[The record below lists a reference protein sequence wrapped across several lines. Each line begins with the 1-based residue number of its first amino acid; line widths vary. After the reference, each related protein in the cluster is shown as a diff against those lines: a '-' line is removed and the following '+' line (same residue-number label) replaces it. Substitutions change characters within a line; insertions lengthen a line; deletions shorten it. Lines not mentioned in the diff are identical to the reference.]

1 MCEHVIGRVS
11 AVVQCRFRIVII
23 FGHENFG
30 NTGEA
35 DVEGTAFAWKPDY
48 IELGTGRNFSPGVMQ
63 SVDFGMDHE
72 RVFVRLEFVV
82 AYEFPGICIE
92 QIVSEEL
99 FFTCVGDS
107 FIVKSGG
114 CTVVSGA
121 DNASVS
127 ADKNGAH
134 LRVLVFGKACL
145 GTHHLRIDFVAKL
158 CSRTIHAKK
167 YRQNFN
173 GELFLN
179 LVSMEKSNHFGKVY
193 LIGAGPG
200 DPGLLTV
207 RGKSILEKA
216 DVVVY
221 DRLVSPGVLS
231 LCNPDA
237 KMVDV
242 GKMPTH
248 HKVKQSEINKLLVKF
263 AVEMPGATIARLKGG
278 DPFVFG
284 RGGEEALELVSAGVE
299 FEIVPGVTSAIAVPA
314 YAGIPVSHRGIATSF
329 HIITG
334 HEKLDERTLAGSL
347 QTRDERNVIPAT
359 EPESLSSKPL
369 GLDFEA
375 LARCPGTLIF
385 LMGIANMDFIA
396 HRLMECGKDPKT
408 PLAFIEKGTTPKQRT
423 VMATLETAGET
434 IVRENVTAP
443 AITIMGGVV
452 ELGKTLAWKK
462 NLPLSGKRLVVTR
475 AAKQASGIT
484 ARLTALGAEVI
495 ETPMI
500 ETRDVA
506 LSNWDD
512 LANFDIL
519 AFTSTNGVES
529 FFKQLFDAGYD
540 VRVLA
545 GKKIAS
551 VGKITE
557 KKLLEYGIR
566 CDYVP
571 EDHTGEGLGK
581 LLAALNPIPQ
591 STEGATSHLTPR
603 ILLLQGNLADDTL
616 LKLLPKATR
625 WVVYET
631 LPVAELPEWKR
642 EAVASADAVV
652 FASTSAVEN
661 FVNLMSNVKAC
672 HSERSEESS
681 ASMGPSL
688 VELAQ
693 DDFIKKSPHTS
704 FCIGRMTE
712 SAARKHGFNTV
723 TSDETTMDSLVKK
736 IVEYY
741 TTSPNH

>member
-1 MCEHVIGRVS
+1 M
-11 AVVQCRFRIVII
+11 AN
-23 FGHENFG
+23 FGH
-30 NTGEA
+30 
-35 DVEGTAFAWKPDY
+35 
-48 IELGTGRNFSPGVMQ
+48 
-63 SVDFGMDHE
+63 
-72 RVFVRLEFVV
+72 
-82 AYEFPGICIE
+82 
-92 QIVSEEL
+92 
-99 FFTCVGDS
+99 
-107 FIVKSGG
+107 
-114 CTVVSGA
+114 
-121 DNASVS
+121 
-127 ADKNGAH
+127 
-134 LRVLVFGKACL
+134 
-145 GTHHLRIDFVAKL
+145 
-158 CSRTIHAKK
+158 
-167 YRQNFN
+167 
-173 GELFLN
+173 
-179 LVSMEKSNHFGKVY
+179 VY

-200 DPGLLTV
+200 DPGLLTL
-207 RGKSILEKA
+207 RGKDILEKA

-221 DRLVSPGVLS
+221 DRLVSPAILGM
-231 LCNPDA
+231 CNPKA

-248 HKVKQSEINKLLVKF
+248 HKVKQSEINKLLVQF
-263 AVEMPGATIARLKGG
+263 AQEYPQGIIARLKGG

-284 RGGEEALELVSAGVE
+284 RGGEEALELVAAGVE
-299 FEIVPGVTSAIAVPA
+299 FDVVPGITSAISVPA

-334 HEKLDERTLAGSL
+334 HEKA
-347 QTRDERNVIPAT
+347 
-359 EPESLSSKPL
+359 ESNGELS
-369 GLDFEA
+369 LDFEN
-375 LARCPGTLIF
+375 LAKCPGTLIF

-396 HRLMECGKDPKT
+396 KRLIECGKDPKT
-408 PLAFIEKGTTPKQRT
+408 PLAFIEKGTTPYQRT

-475 AAKQASGIT
+475 AAKQASGIS
-484 ARLTALGAEVI
+484 ARLSALGAEVI

-500 ETRDVA
+500 ETRTLECPLVMAQAHDSIGSAMPVCEQPVTA
-506 LSNWDD
+506 LASHVIASPEGAWQSSPVDFNT

-529 FFKQLFDAGYD
+529 FFKQLFAAGYD

-581 LLAALNPIPQ
+581 LLAALIPQ
-591 STEGATSHLTPR
+591 STEGATSYPIPR

-616 LKLLPKATR
+616 LNLLPQATR

-631 LPVAELPEWKR
+631 LPVSELPDWKR
-642 EAVASADAVV
+642 EAVENADAVV

-661 FVNLMSNVKAC
+661 YCSVILSGVRSTESKDLNRDSSTTPNGFAQNDNNAC
-672 HSERSEESS
+672 YPR
-681 ASMGPSL
+681 
-688 VELAQ
+688 
-693 DDFIKKSPHTS
+693 KS

-712 SAARKHGFNTV
+712 SAAKSYGFNTV

-736 IVEYY
+736 IVEFY
-741 TTSPNH
+741 TKNS

>member
-1 MCEHVIGRVS
+1 MK
-11 AVVQCRFRIVII
+11 
-23 FGHENFG
+23 
-30 NTGEA
+30 
-35 DVEGTAFAWKPDY
+35 GT
-48 IELGTGRNFSPGVMQ
+48 
-63 SVDFGMDHE
+63 
-72 RVFVRLEFVV
+72 
-82 AYEFPGICIE
+82 
-92 QIVSEEL
+92 
-99 FFTCVGDS
+99 
-107 FIVKSGG
+107 
-114 CTVVSGA
+114 
-121 DNASVS
+121 
-127 ADKNGAH
+127 
-134 LRVLVFGKACL
+134 
-145 GTHHLRIDFVAKL
+145 
-158 CSRTIHAKK
+158 
-167 YRQNFN
+167 
-173 GELFLN
+173 
-179 LVSMEKSNHFGKVY
+179 VY

-200 DPGLLTV
+200 DPGLLTL
-207 RGKSILEKA
+207 RGKEILEKA

-221 DRLVSPGVLS
+221 DRLVSPAILGM
-231 LCNPDA
+231 CNPKA

-248 HKVKQSEINKLLVKF
+248 HKVKQSEINKLLVQF
-263 AVEMPGATIARLKGG
+263 ACEFPGGVIARLKGG

-284 RGGEEALELVSAGVE
+284 RGGEEALELVAAGVE
-299 FEIVPGVTSAIAVPA
+299 FEVVPGITSAISVPA

-334 HEKLDERTLAGSL
+334 HEKADGRTCHPERSEA
-347 QTRDERNVIPAT
+347 
-359 EPESLSSKPL
+359 ESKDPGQNLS
-369 GLDFEA
+369 LDFET
-375 LARCPGTLIF
+375 LAKCPGTLIF

-396 HRLMECGKDPKT
+396 RRLMECGKDPKT
-408 PLAFIEKGTTPKQRT
+408 PLAFIEKGTTPYQRT

-434 IVRENVTAP
+434 IARENVTAP

-452 ELGKTLAWKK
+452 ELGQTLAWKK

-500 ETRDVA
+500 ETCAVEETLDFNA
-506 LSNWDD
+506 

-529 FFKQLFDAGYD
+529 FFKQLFSAGYD

-571 EDHTGEGLGK
+571 EDHTGEGLGR
-581 LLAALNPIPQ
+581 LLASLLVDH
-591 STEGATSHLTPR
+591 SR

-616 LKLLPKATR
+616 LKLLPQATR

-642 EAVASADAVV
+642 EAVAGADAVV

-661 FVNLMSNVKAC
+661 FCSALAAPPD
-672 HSERSEESS
+672 SEPR
-681 ASMGPSL
+681 
-688 VELAQ
+688 LA
-693 DDFIKKSPHTS
+693 

-712 SAARKHGFNTV
+712 SAARKHGFETV

-736 IVEYY
+736 IVEHYKKE
-741 TTSPNH
+741 S

>member
-1 MCEHVIGRVS
+1 
-11 AVVQCRFRIVII
+11 
-23 FGHENFG
+23 
-30 NTGEA
+30 
-35 DVEGTAFAWKPDY
+35 
-48 IELGTGRNFSPGVMQ
+48 
-63 SVDFGMDHE
+63 
-72 RVFVRLEFVV
+72 
-82 AYEFPGICIE
+82 
-92 QIVSEEL
+92 
-99 FFTCVGDS
+99 
-107 FIVKSGG
+107 
-114 CTVVSGA
+114 
-121 DNASVS
+121 
-127 ADKNGAH
+127 
-134 LRVLVFGKACL
+134 
-145 GTHHLRIDFVAKL
+145 
-158 CSRTIHAKK
+158 
-167 YRQNFN
+167 
-173 GELFLN
+173 
-179 LVSMEKSNHFGKVY
+179 MEKSNHFGKVY

-231 LCNPDA
+231 LCNPKA

-263 AVEMPGATIARLKGG
+263 AVEMPGATVARLKGG

-284 RGGEEALELVSAGVE
+284 RGGEEALELVAAGVE

-334 HEKLDERTLAGSL
+334 HEKLDERTLASSL
-347 QTRDERNVIPAT
+347 QTKDERDVN
-359 EPESLSSKPL
+359 LS
-369 GLDFEA
+369 LDFET
-375 LARCPGTLIF
+375 LAKCPGTLIF

-396 HRLMECGKDPKT
+396 RRLIECGKDPKT
-408 PLAFIEKGTTPKQRT
+408 PLAFIEKGTTPNQRT

-475 AAKQASGIT
+475 AAKQSSGIT

-500 ETRDVA
+500 ETRTLDCPLVMRHPEPVA
-506 LSNWDD
+506 ALASHVIASPEGAWQSRSADFNS

-581 LLAALNPIPQ
+581 LLAALIPQ
-591 STEGATSHLTPR
+591 STEGATSYPIPR

-616 LKLLPKATR
+616 LKLLPQATR

-642 EAVASADAVV
+642 EAVESADAVV

-661 FVNLMSNVKAC
+661 FVKLIPQSTEGAT
-672 HSERSEESS
+672 SY
-681 ASMGPSL
+681 P
-688 VELAQ
+688 
-693 DDFIKKSPHTS
+693 IPHAS

-712 SAARKHGFNTV
+712 SAARKHGFDTV

-741 TTSPNH
+741 ANTP

>member
-1 MCEHVIGRVS
+1 M
-11 AVVQCRFRIVII
+11 AN
-23 FGHENFG
+23 FGH
-30 NTGEA
+30 
-35 DVEGTAFAWKPDY
+35 
-48 IELGTGRNFSPGVMQ
+48 
-63 SVDFGMDHE
+63 
-72 RVFVRLEFVV
+72 
-82 AYEFPGICIE
+82 
-92 QIVSEEL
+92 
-99 FFTCVGDS
+99 
-107 FIVKSGG
+107 
-114 CTVVSGA
+114 
-121 DNASVS
+121 
-127 ADKNGAH
+127 
-134 LRVLVFGKACL
+134 
-145 GTHHLRIDFVAKL
+145 
-158 CSRTIHAKK
+158 
-167 YRQNFN
+167 
-173 GELFLN
+173 
-179 LVSMEKSNHFGKVY
+179 VY

-200 DPGLLTV
+200 DPGLLTL
-207 RGKSILEKA
+207 RGKDILEKA

-221 DRLVSPGVLS
+221 DRLVSPAILGM
-231 LCNPDA
+231 CNSKA

-248 HKVKQSEINKLLVKF
+248 HKVKQSEINKLLVQY
-263 AVEMPGATIARLKGG
+263 AQEYPQGVIARLKGG

-284 RGGEEALELVSAGVE
+284 RGGEEALELVAAGVE
-299 FEIVPGVTSAIAVPA
+299 FDVVPGITSAISVPA

-334 HEKLDERTLAGSL
+334 HEKSDERVCHS
-347 QTRDERNVIPAT
+347 ERSEA
-359 EPESLSSKPL
+359 ESKNLS
-369 GLDFEA
+369 LDFET
-375 LARCPGTLIF
+375 LAKCQGTLIF

-396 HRLMECGKDPKT
+396 KRLVECGKDPKT
-408 PLAFIEKGTTPKQRT
+408 PLAFIEKGTTPYQRT

-500 ETRDVA
+500 ETRVLDKPLVMCHPERSETESKDPDQHCFA
-506 LSNWDD
+506 DFNS

-529 FFKQLFDAGYD
+529 FFTQLLASGNDI
-540 VRVLA
+540 RVLA

-616 LKLLPKATR
+616 LKFLPQATR

-631 LPVAELPEWKR
+631 LPVADLPEWKR
-642 EAVASADAVV
+642 EAVESADAIV

-661 FVNLMSNVKAC
+661 FCSVILSGVRSTESKDLNRDSSTTPNGFAQNDNNAC
-672 HSERSEESS
+672 YPR
-681 ASMGPSL
+681 
-688 VELAQ
+688 
-693 DDFIKKSPHTS
+693 KS

-712 SAARKHGFNTV
+712 SAAQKHGFETF

-736 IVEYY
+736 IAEYY
-741 TTSPNH
+741 AGERA

>member
-1 MCEHVIGRVS
+1 
-11 AVVQCRFRIVII
+11 
-23 FGHENFG
+23 
-30 NTGEA
+30 
-35 DVEGTAFAWKPDY
+35 
-48 IELGTGRNFSPGVMQ
+48 
-63 SVDFGMDHE
+63 MD
-72 RVFVRLEFVV
+72 
-82 AYEFPGICIE
+82 
-92 QIVSEEL
+92 
-99 FFTCVGDS
+99 
-107 FIVKSGG
+107 
-114 CTVVSGA
+114 
-121 DNASVS
+121 
-127 ADKNGAH
+127 
-134 LRVLVFGKACL
+134 
-145 GTHHLRIDFVAKL
+145 
-158 CSRTIHAKK
+158 
-167 YRQNFN
+167 
-173 GELFLN
+173 
-179 LVSMEKSNHFGKVY
+179 KSNHFGKVY

-263 AVEMPGATIARLKGG
+263 AHEMPGATVARLKGG

-396 HRLMECGKDPKT
+396 RRLMECGKEPKT
-408 PLAFIEKGTTPKQRT
+408 PLAFVEKGTTPNQRT

-475 AAKQASGIT
+475 AAKQSSGIT

-529 FFKQLFDAGYD
+529 FFKQLFAAGYD

-581 LLAALNPIPQ
+581 LLRSILDERC
-591 STEGATSHLTPR
+591 STNSQTLASSLSLSKGTEFTNLDESR

-616 LKLLPKATR
+616 LKFLPKATR

-661 FVNLMSNVKAC
+661 FVQISRLS
-672 HSERSEESS
+672 
-681 ASMGPSL
+681 SL
-688 VELAQ
+688 VSRL
-693 DDFIKKSPHTS
+693 S

-712 SAARKHGFNTV
+712 SAARRHGFETV
-723 TSDETTMDSLVKK
+723 TSDETSMDSLVKK
-736 IVEYY
+736 IAEYY
-741 TTSPNH
+741 AGEGA

>member
-1 MCEHVIGRVS
+1 M
-11 AVVQCRFRIVII
+11 AN
-23 FGHENFG
+23 FGH
-30 NTGEA
+30 
-35 DVEGTAFAWKPDY
+35 
-48 IELGTGRNFSPGVMQ
+48 
-63 SVDFGMDHE
+63 
-72 RVFVRLEFVV
+72 
-82 AYEFPGICIE
+82 
-92 QIVSEEL
+92 
-99 FFTCVGDS
+99 
-107 FIVKSGG
+107 
-114 CTVVSGA
+114 
-121 DNASVS
+121 
-127 ADKNGAH
+127 
-134 LRVLVFGKACL
+134 
-145 GTHHLRIDFVAKL
+145 
-158 CSRTIHAKK
+158 
-167 YRQNFN
+167 
-173 GELFLN
+173 
-179 LVSMEKSNHFGKVY
+179 VY

-200 DPGLLTV
+200 DPGLLTL
-207 RGKSILEKA
+207 RGKDILEKA

-221 DRLVSPGVLS
+221 DRLVSPAILGF
-231 LCNPDA
+231 CNPKA

-248 HKVKQSEINKLLVKF
+248 HKVKQSEINKLLVQF
-263 AVEMPGATIARLKGG
+263 AKENPSGVIARLKGG

-284 RGGEEALELVSAGVE
+284 RGGEEALELVNAGVE
-299 FEIVPGVTSAIAVPA
+299 FEVVPGITSAISVPA

-334 HEKLDERTLAGSL
+334 HEKA
-347 QTRDERNVIPAT
+347 
-359 EPESLSSKPL
+359 ESNGELS
-369 GLDFEA
+369 LDFEN
-375 LARCPGTLIF
+375 LAKNQGTLIF

-396 HRLMECGKDPKT
+396 KRLIECGKDPKT
-408 PLAFIEKGTTPKQRT
+408 PLAFIEKGTTPYQRT
-423 VMATLETAGET
+423 VMAMLETAGET
-434 IVRENVTAP
+434 IARENVTAP

-452 ELGKTLAWKK
+452 ELGQTLAWKK

-500 ETRDVA
+500 ETRTLECPLVMASPEGARQSRPADF
-506 LSNWDD
+506 SS

-529 FFKQLFDAGYD
+529 FFKQLFAAGYD

-571 EDHTGEGLGK
+571 EDHTGEGLGR
-581 LLAALNPIPQ
+581 LLRDVVNKEERVILSGERSSESKDLIE
-591 STEGATSHLTPR
+591 SR

-616 LKLLPKATR
+616 LNLLPQATR

-631 LPVAELPEWKR
+631 LPVSELPDWKR
-642 EAVASADAVV
+642 EAVESADAVV

-661 FVNLMSNVKAC
+661 FVKLMPQS
-672 HSERSEESS
+672 
-681 ASMGPSL
+681 
-688 VELAQ
+688 
-693 DDFIKKSPHTS
+693 IPHTS

-736 IVEYY
+736 IVEFY
-741 TTSPNH
+741 TKNS

>member
-1 MCEHVIGRVS
+1 MK
-11 AVVQCRFRIVII
+11 
-23 FGHENFG
+23 
-30 NTGEA
+30 
-35 DVEGTAFAWKPDY
+35 GT
-48 IELGTGRNFSPGVMQ
+48 
-63 SVDFGMDHE
+63 
-72 RVFVRLEFVV
+72 
-82 AYEFPGICIE
+82 
-92 QIVSEEL
+92 
-99 FFTCVGDS
+99 
-107 FIVKSGG
+107 
-114 CTVVSGA
+114 
-121 DNASVS
+121 
-127 ADKNGAH
+127 
-134 LRVLVFGKACL
+134 
-145 GTHHLRIDFVAKL
+145 
-158 CSRTIHAKK
+158 
-167 YRQNFN
+167 
-173 GELFLN
+173 
-179 LVSMEKSNHFGKVY
+179 VY

-200 DPGLLTV
+200 DPGLLTL
-207 RGKSILEKA
+207 RGKEILEKA

-221 DRLVSPGVLS
+221 DRLVSPAILGM
-231 LCNPDA
+231 CNPKA

-248 HKVKQSEINKLLVKF
+248 HKVKQSEINRLLVQF
-263 AVEMPGATIARLKGG
+263 ACEFPGGVIARLKGG

-284 RGGEEALELVSAGVE
+284 RGGEEALELVAAGVE
-299 FEIVPGVTSAIAVPA
+299 FEVVPGITSAISVPA

-334 HEKLDERTLAGSL
+334 HEKAESSS
-347 QTRDERNVIPAT
+347 NVIPAQAGI
-359 EPESLSSKPL
+359 SSVPV
-369 GLDFEA
+369 GLDFPA
-375 LARCPGTLIF
+375 LAKCPGTLIF
-385 LMGIANMDFIA
+385 LMGVANMDFIA
-396 HRLMECGKDPKT
+396 RRLMECGKDPKT
-408 PLAFIEKGTTPKQRT
+408 PLAFIEKGTTPYQRT

-434 IVRENVTAP
+434 IARENVTAP

-452 ELGKTLAWKK
+452 ELGQTLAWKK
-462 NLPLSGKRLVVTR
+462 NLPLAGKRLVMTR

-500 ETRDVA
+500 ETCAVEETLDFNA
-506 LSNWDD
+506 

-529 FFKQLFDAGYD
+529 FFRQLFAAGYD

-571 EDHTGEGLGK
+571 EDHTGEGLGR
-581 LLAALNPIPQ
+581 LLRDVVNKEERVILSGERSSESKDLIE
-591 STEGATSHLTPR
+591 SR

-616 LKLLPKATR
+616 LKLLPQATR

-642 EAVASADAVV
+642 EAVVGADAVV

-661 FVNLMSNVKAC
+661 FCSVILSYTTLGASPLSGSYALWVG
-672 HSERSEESS
+672 ERSSESKDLNRES
-681 ASMGPSL
+681 LTTPASCSPR
-688 VELAQ
+688 LA
-693 DDFIKKSPHTS
+693 

-712 SAARKHGFNTV
+712 SAARKHGFETV

-736 IVEYY
+736 IVEHYKKE
-741 TTSPNH
+741 S

>member
-1 MCEHVIGRVS
+1 MK
-11 AVVQCRFRIVII
+11 
-23 FGHENFG
+23 EN
-30 NTGEA
+30 
-35 DVEGTAFAWKPDY
+35 
-48 IELGTGRNFSPGVMQ
+48 S
-63 SVDFGMDHE
+63 
-72 RVFVRLEFVV
+72 
-82 AYEFPGICIE
+82 
-92 QIVSEEL
+92 
-99 FFTCVGDS
+99 
-107 FIVKSGG
+107 
-114 CTVVSGA
+114 
-121 DNASVS
+121 
-127 ADKNGAH
+127 
-134 LRVLVFGKACL
+134 
-145 GTHHLRIDFVAKL
+145 
-158 CSRTIHAKK
+158 
-167 YRQNFN
+167 
-173 GELFLN
+173 
-179 LVSMEKSNHFGKVY
+179 GKVY

-200 DPGLLTV
+200 DPGLLTL
-207 RGKSILEKA
+207 RGKSVLEKA

-221 DRLVSPGVLS
+221 DRLVSPAILGM
-231 LCNPDA
+231 CNSKA

-248 HKVKQSEINKLLVKF
+248 HKVKQSEINKLLVQF
-263 AVEMPGATIARLKGG
+263 ASEFPGGVIARLKGG

-284 RGGEEALELVSAGVE
+284 RGGEEALELVAAGVE
-299 FEIVPGVTSAIAVPA
+299 FEVVPGITSAISVPA

-334 HEKLDERTLAGSL
+334 HEKAESNGTLS
-347 QTRDERNVIPAT
+347 
-359 EPESLSSKPL
+359 
-369 GLDFEA
+369 LDFET
-375 LARCPGTLIF
+375 LAKCPGTLIF

-396 HRLMECGKDPKT
+396 KRLMECGKDPKT
-408 PLAFIEKGTTPKQRT
+408 PLAFIEKGTTPYQRT

-500 ETRDVA
+500 ETRTLDCPNVIPA
-506 LSNWDD
+506 KAGISSADFST

-529 FFKQLFDAGYD
+529 FFNQLLASGNDI
-540 VRVLA
+540 RILA

-581 LLAALNPIPQ
+581 LLAMLPVDH
-591 STEGATSHLTPR
+591 SR

-616 LKLLPKATR
+616 LKHLPQATR

-631 LPVAELPEWKR
+631 LPVVELPEWKR

-661 FVNLMSNVKAC
+661 FVKMAN
-672 HSERSEESS
+672 
-681 ASMGPSL
+681 
-688 VELAQ
+688 AQ
-693 DDFIKKSPHTS
+693 PHTS

-712 SAARKHGFNTV
+712 SAARKHGFDTV
-723 TSDETTMDSLVKK
+723 ISDETTMDSLVKK
-736 IVEYY
+736 IAEYY
-741 TTSPNH
+741 AGEGA

>member
-1 MCEHVIGRVS
+1 M
-11 AVVQCRFRIVII
+11 
-23 FGHENFG
+23 
-30 NTGEA
+30 
-35 DVEGTAFAWKPDY
+35 K
-48 IELGTGRNFSPGVMQ
+48 
-63 SVDFGMDHE
+63 
-72 RVFVRLEFVV
+72 
-82 AYEFPGICIE
+82 
-92 QIVSEEL
+92 
-99 FFTCVGDS
+99 
-107 FIVKSGG
+107 
-114 CTVVSGA
+114 
-121 DNASVS
+121 NA
-127 ADKNGAH
+127 N
-134 LRVLVFGKACL
+134 
-145 GTHHLRIDFVAKL
+145 
-158 CSRTIHAKK
+158 
-167 YRQNFN
+167 N
-173 GELFLN
+173 
-179 LVSMEKSNHFGKVY
+179 FGKVY

-200 DPGLLTV
+200 DPGLLTL
-207 RGKSILEKA
+207 RAHAILEKA

-221 DRLVSPGVLS
+221 DRLVSPAILGM
-231 LCNPDA
+231 CNSKA

-242 GKMPTH
+242 GKMPTL

-263 AVEMPGATIARLKGG
+263 AIEMPGATIARIKGG

-284 RGGEEALELVSAGVE
+284 RGGEEALELVAAGVE
-299 FEIVPGVTSAIAVPA
+299 FEVVPGVTSAIAVPA

-334 HEKLDERTLAGSL
+334 HEKLDERTLASSL
-347 QTRDERNVIPAT
+347 QTKDEREVN
-359 EPESLSSKPL
+359 LS
-369 GLDFEA
+369 LDFET
-375 LARCPGTLIF
+375 LAKCPGTLIF
-385 LMGIANMDFIA
+385 LMGIGNMDFIA
-396 HRLMECGKDPKT
+396 RRLIECGKDPKT
-408 PLAFIEKGTTPKQRT
+408 PLAFIEKGTTPFQRT

-475 AAKQASGIT
+475 AAKQSSGIS

-500 ETRDVA
+500 ETRTLDCPLVMRHSEPVA
-506 LSNWDD
+506 ALASHVIASPEGAWQSRSADFNS

-529 FFKQLFDAGYD
+529 FFKQLFAAGYD

-571 EDHTGEGLGK
+571 EDHTGEGLGM
-581 LLAALNPIPQ
+581 LLRSILDEKGECCETACRLIAEPTSLGSENKDERC
-591 STEGATSHLTPR
+591 STNSQTLASTLSLSKGTEFTNLDESR

-616 LKLLPKATR
+616 LRHLPKATR

-631 LPVAELPEWKR
+631 LPVTELPEWKR
-642 EAVASADAVV
+642 EAIAAADAIV

-661 FVNLMSNVKAC
+661 FAATLLPQ
-672 HSERSEESS
+672 S
-681 ASMGPSL
+681 AVGTTSCLTP
-688 VELAQ
+688 Q
-693 DDFIKKSPHTS
+693 IS

-712 SAARKHGFNTV
+712 SAARKYGFETV

-741 TTSPNH
+741 TKES

>member
-1 MCEHVIGRVS
+1 M
-11 AVVQCRFRIVII
+11 
-23 FGHENFG
+23 
-30 NTGEA
+30 
-35 DVEGTAFAWKPDY
+35 
-48 IELGTGRNFSPGVMQ
+48 
-63 SVDFGMDHE
+63 SV
-72 RVFVRLEFVV
+72 
-82 AYEFPGICIE
+82 A
-92 QIVSEEL
+92 
-99 FFTCVGDS
+99 
-107 FIVKSGG
+107 
-114 CTVVSGA
+114 
-121 DNASVS
+121 
-127 ADKNGAH
+127 
-134 LRVLVFGKACL
+134 
-145 GTHHLRIDFVAKL
+145 
-158 CSRTIHAKK
+158 
-167 YRQNFN
+167 
-173 GELFLN
+173 
-179 LVSMEKSNHFGKVY
+179 GKVY

-200 DPGLLTV
+200 DPGLLTL
-207 RGKSILEKA
+207 RGKEILEKA

-221 DRLVSPGVLS
+221 DRLVSPAILGM
-231 LCNPDA
+231 CNPKA

-248 HKVKQSEINKLLVKF
+248 HKVKQSEINKLLVQF
-263 AVEMPGATIARLKGG
+263 AGEVPGGVIARLKGG

-284 RGGEEALELVSAGVE
+284 RGGEEALELVAAGVE
-299 FEIVPGVTSAIAVPA
+299 FEVVPGITSAISVPA

-334 HEKLDERTLAGSL
+334 HEKAESFSK
-347 QTRDERNVIPAT
+347 VIPAQAGI
-359 EPESLSSKPL
+359 SSAPV
-369 GLDFEA
+369 GLDFPA
-375 LARCPGTLIF
+375 LAKCPGTLIF

-396 HRLMECGKDPKT
+396 CRLMECGKDPKT
-408 PLAFIEKGTTPKQRT
+408 PLAFIEKGTTPYQRT

-434 IVRENVTAP
+434 IARENVTAP

-452 ELGKTLAWKK
+452 ELGQTLAWKK

-500 ETRDVA
+500 ETRDVIPA
-506 LSNWDD
+506 KARISSADFNA

-529 FFKQLFDAGYD
+529 FFRQLFAAGCD

-581 LLAALNPIPQ
+581 LLAAKVTAGEIDE
-591 STEGATSHLTPR
+591 SR

-616 LKLLPKATR
+616 LELLPKSTR

-631 LPVAELPEWKR
+631 LPVTELPEWKR
-642 EAVASADAVV
+642 EVVAGADAVV

-661 FVNLMSNVKAC
+661 FVKMA
-672 HSERSEESS
+672 EAR
-681 ASMGPSL
+681 PSL
-688 VELAQ
+688 
-693 DDFIKKSPHTS
+693 S

-712 SAARKHGFNTV
+712 AAARKHGFETV

-736 IVEYY
+736 IAEYY
-741 TTSPNH
+741 SAAR

>member
-1 MCEHVIGRVS
+1 M
-11 AVVQCRFRIVII
+11 AN
-23 FGHENFG
+23 FGH
-30 NTGEA
+30 
-35 DVEGTAFAWKPDY
+35 
-48 IELGTGRNFSPGVMQ
+48 
-63 SVDFGMDHE
+63 
-72 RVFVRLEFVV
+72 
-82 AYEFPGICIE
+82 
-92 QIVSEEL
+92 
-99 FFTCVGDS
+99 
-107 FIVKSGG
+107 
-114 CTVVSGA
+114 
-121 DNASVS
+121 
-127 ADKNGAH
+127 
-134 LRVLVFGKACL
+134 
-145 GTHHLRIDFVAKL
+145 
-158 CSRTIHAKK
+158 
-167 YRQNFN
+167 
-173 GELFLN
+173 
-179 LVSMEKSNHFGKVY
+179 VY

-200 DPGLLTV
+200 DPGLLTL
-207 RGKSILEKA
+207 RGKEILEKA

-221 DRLVSPGVLS
+221 DRLVSPAILGM
-231 LCNPDA
+231 CNPKA

-248 HKVKQSEINKLLVKF
+248 HKVKQSEINKLLVQF
-263 AVEMPGATIARLKGG
+263 AREYPQGIIARLKGG

-284 RGGEEALELVSAGVE
+284 RGGEEALELVAAGVE
-299 FEIVPGVTSAIAVPA
+299 FDVVPGITSAISVPA

-334 HEKLDERTLAGSL
+334 HEKA
-347 QTRDERNVIPAT
+347 
-359 EPESLSSKPL
+359 ESNGELS
-369 GLDFEA
+369 LDFEN
-375 LARCPGTLIF
+375 LAKCQGTLIF

-396 HRLMECGKDPKT
+396 KRLIECGKDPKT
-408 PLAFIEKGTTPKQRT
+408 PLAFIEKGTTPFQRT

-434 IVRENVTAP
+434 IVREKVTAP

-475 AAKQASGIT
+475 AAKQASGIS
-484 ARLTALGAEVI
+484 ARLSALGAEVI

-500 ETRDVA
+500 ETRTLECPLVMASPEGAWQSSPVDF
-506 LSNWDD
+506 NT

-529 FFKQLFDAGYD
+529 FFKQLFAAGYD

-591 STEGATSHLTPR
+591 STEGATSYPIPR

-616 LKLLPKATR
+616 LNLLPQATR

-631 LPVAELPEWKR
+631 LPVSELPDWKR
-642 EAVASADAVV
+642 EAVAGADAVV

-661 FVNLMSNVKAC
+661 FVKLMSQGTAGVLPYLKATNG
-672 HSERSEESS
+672 S
-681 ASMGPSL
+681 AP
-688 VELAQ
+688 
-693 DDFIKKSPHTS
+693 IPHTS

-736 IVEYY
+736 IVEFY
-741 TTSPNH
+741 TKNS

>member
-1 MCEHVIGRVS
+1 M
-11 AVVQCRFRIVII
+11 
-23 FGHENFG
+23 
-30 NTGEA
+30 
-35 DVEGTAFAWKPDY
+35 
-48 IELGTGRNFSPGVMQ
+48 
-63 SVDFGMDHE
+63 SV
-72 RVFVRLEFVV
+72 
-82 AYEFPGICIE
+82 A
-92 QIVSEEL
+92 
-99 FFTCVGDS
+99 
-107 FIVKSGG
+107 
-114 CTVVSGA
+114 
-121 DNASVS
+121 
-127 ADKNGAH
+127 
-134 LRVLVFGKACL
+134 
-145 GTHHLRIDFVAKL
+145 
-158 CSRTIHAKK
+158 
-167 YRQNFN
+167 
-173 GELFLN
+173 
-179 LVSMEKSNHFGKVY
+179 GKVY

-200 DPGLLTV
+200 DPGLLTL
-207 RGKSILEKA
+207 RGKEILEKA

-221 DRLVSPGVLS
+221 DRLVSPAILGF
-231 LCNPDA
+231 CNPKA

-248 HKVKQSEINKLLVKF
+248 HKVKQSEINKLLVQF
-263 AVEMPGATIARLKGG
+263 AGEVPGGVIARLKGG

-284 RGGEEALELVSAGVE
+284 RGGEEALELVAAGVE
-299 FEIVPGVTSAIAVPA
+299 FEVVPGITSAISVPA

-334 HEKLDERTLAGSL
+334 HEKAESSSK
-347 QTRDERNVIPAT
+347 VIPAQAGI
-359 EPESLSSKPL
+359 SSAPV
-369 GLDFEA
+369 GLDFPA
-375 LARCPGTLIF
+375 LAKCPGTLIF

-396 HRLMECGKDPKT
+396 CRLMECGKDPKT
-408 PLAFIEKGTTPKQRT
+408 PLAFIEKGTTPYQRT

-434 IVRENVTAP
+434 IARENVTAP

-452 ELGKTLAWKK
+452 ELGNTLAWKK

-500 ETRDVA
+500 ETRDVIPA
-506 LSNWDD
+506 KARISSADFNA

-529 FFKQLFDAGYD
+529 FFRQLFAAGCD

-581 LLAALNPIPQ
+581 LLAAKVTAGEIDE
-591 STEGATSHLTPR
+591 SR

-616 LKLLPKATR
+616 LELLPKSTR

-631 LPVAELPEWKR
+631 LPVTELPEWKR
-642 EAVASADAVV
+642 EAVAGADAVV

-661 FVNLMSNVKAC
+661 FVKMA
-672 HSERSEESS
+672 EAR
-681 ASMGPSL
+681 PSL
-688 VELAQ
+688 
-693 DDFIKKSPHTS
+693 S

-712 SAARKHGFNTV
+712 TAARKHGFETV

-736 IVEYY
+736 IAEYY
-741 TTSPNH
+741 SAAR

>member
-1 MCEHVIGRVS
+1 M
-11 AVVQCRFRIVII
+11 
-23 FGHENFG
+23 
-30 NTGEA
+30 
-35 DVEGTAFAWKPDY
+35 
-48 IELGTGRNFSPGVMQ
+48 
-63 SVDFGMDHE
+63 
-72 RVFVRLEFVV
+72 
-82 AYEFPGICIE
+82 
-92 QIVSEEL
+92 
-99 FFTCVGDS
+99 
-107 FIVKSGG
+107 
-114 CTVVSGA
+114 SGA
-121 DNASVS
+121 
-127 ADKNGAH
+127 
-134 LRVLVFGKACL
+134 
-145 GTHHLRIDFVAKL
+145 
-158 CSRTIHAKK
+158 
-167 YRQNFN
+167 
-173 GELFLN
+173 
-179 LVSMEKSNHFGKVY
+179 GKVY

-200 DPGLLTV
+200 DPGLLTL
-207 RGKSILEKA
+207 RGKDLLERA

-221 DRLVSPGVLS
+221 DRLVSPAILGF
-231 LCNPDA
+231 CNPNA

-248 HKVKQSEINKLLVKF
+248 HKVKQSEINKLLVQF
-263 AVEMPGATIARLKGG
+263 AIEMPGATIARLKGG

-284 RGGEEALELVSAGVE
+284 RGGEEALELVAAGIE
-299 FEIVPGVTSAIAVPA
+299 FEVVPGITSAISVPA

-334 HEKLDERTLAGSL
+334 HEKADESVRH
-347 QTRDERNVIPAT
+347 P
-359 EPESLSSKPL
+359 EPKAKDPGQNLS
-369 GLDFEA
+369 LDFET
-375 LARCPGTLIF
+375 LAKCPGTLIF

-408 PLAFIEKGTTPKQRT
+408 PLAFIEKGTTPYQRT

-434 IVRENVTAP
+434 IARENVTAP
-443 AITIMGGVV
+443 AITIMGSVV
-452 ELGKTLAWKK
+452 ELGNTLAWKK

-475 AAKQASGIT
+475 AAKQSSGIT
-484 ARLTALGAEVI
+484 ARLTAIGAEVI

-500 ETRDVA
+500 ETRTLDKPLA
-506 LSNWDD
+506 MCHPEPKAKDPDRNCSADLNS

-529 FFKQLFDAGYD
+529 FFKQLFAAGFD

-581 LLAALNPIPQ
+581 LLGSLPVDH
-591 STEGATSHLTPR
+591 SR

-616 LKLLPKATR
+616 LKLLPQATR

-642 EAVASADAVV
+642 EAVAGADAVV

-661 FVNLMSNVKAC
+661 FCAVTQNRHPEEPLLR
-672 HSERSEESS
+672 HSEEPLFRHPEEPLLRHPEERSDEGSS
-681 ASMGPSL
+681 PTELCHASEPSL
-688 VELAQ
+688 A
-693 DDFIKKSPHTS
+693 

-712 SAARKHGFNTV
+712 STARKHGFDTV

-736 IVEYY
+736 IVDFY
-741 TTSPNH
+741 TRES

>member
-1 MCEHVIGRVS
+1 M
-11 AVVQCRFRIVII
+11 AN
-23 FGHENFG
+23 FGH
-30 NTGEA
+30 
-35 DVEGTAFAWKPDY
+35 
-48 IELGTGRNFSPGVMQ
+48 
-63 SVDFGMDHE
+63 
-72 RVFVRLEFVV
+72 
-82 AYEFPGICIE
+82 
-92 QIVSEEL
+92 
-99 FFTCVGDS
+99 
-107 FIVKSGG
+107 
-114 CTVVSGA
+114 
-121 DNASVS
+121 
-127 ADKNGAH
+127 
-134 LRVLVFGKACL
+134 
-145 GTHHLRIDFVAKL
+145 
-158 CSRTIHAKK
+158 
-167 YRQNFN
+167 
-173 GELFLN
+173 
-179 LVSMEKSNHFGKVY
+179 VY

-200 DPGLLTV
+200 DPGLLTL
-207 RGKSILEKA
+207 RGKDILEKA

-221 DRLVSPGVLS
+221 DRLVSPAILGM
-231 LCNPDA
+231 CNPKA

-242 GKMPTH
+242 GKMPMH
-248 HKVKQSEINKLLVKF
+248 HKVKQSEINKLLVQF
-263 AVEMPGATIARLKGG
+263 AKENPSGVIARLKGG

-284 RGGEEALELVSAGVE
+284 RGGEEALELVAAGVE
-299 FEIVPGVTSAIAVPA
+299 FDVVPGITSAISVPA

-334 HEKLDERTLAGSL
+334 HEKA
-347 QTRDERNVIPAT
+347 
-359 EPESLSSKPL
+359 ESNGELS
-369 GLDFEA
+369 LDFEN
-375 LARCPGTLIF
+375 LAKCPGTLIF

-396 HRLMECGKDPKT
+396 KRLIECGKDPKT
-408 PLAFIEKGTTPKQRT
+408 PLAFIEKGTTPYQRT

-434 IVRENVTAP
+434 IARENVTAP

-452 ELGKTLAWKK
+452 ELGQTLAWKK

-475 AAKQASGIT
+475 AAKQASGIS
-484 ARLTALGAEVI
+484 ARLSALGAEVI

-500 ETRDVA
+500 ETRTLECPLVMASPEGAWQSSPVDF
-506 LSNWDD
+506 NT

-529 FFKQLFDAGYD
+529 FFKQLFAAGYD

-616 LKLLPKATR
+616 LNLLPQATR

-631 LPVAELPEWKR
+631 LPVSELPEWKR
-642 EAVASADAVV
+642 EAVAGADAVV

-661 FVNLMSNVKAC
+661 YCSVILSGVRSTESKDLNRDSSTTPNGFAQNDNNAC
-672 HSERSEESS
+672 YPR
-681 ASMGPSL
+681 
-688 VELAQ
+688 
-693 DDFIKKSPHTS
+693 KS

-736 IVEYY
+736 IVEFY
-741 TTSPNH
+741 TKNS

>member
-1 MCEHVIGRVS
+1 M
-11 AVVQCRFRIVII
+11 
-23 FGHENFG
+23 
-30 NTGEA
+30 
-35 DVEGTAFAWKPDY
+35 
-48 IELGTGRNFSPGVMQ
+48 
-63 SVDFGMDHE
+63 SV
-72 RVFVRLEFVV
+72 
-82 AYEFPGICIE
+82 A
-92 QIVSEEL
+92 
-99 FFTCVGDS
+99 
-107 FIVKSGG
+107 
-114 CTVVSGA
+114 
-121 DNASVS
+121 
-127 ADKNGAH
+127 
-134 LRVLVFGKACL
+134 
-145 GTHHLRIDFVAKL
+145 
-158 CSRTIHAKK
+158 
-167 YRQNFN
+167 
-173 GELFLN
+173 
-179 LVSMEKSNHFGKVY
+179 GKVY

-200 DPGLLTV
+200 DPGLLTL
-207 RGKSILEKA
+207 RGKEILEKA

-221 DRLVSPGVLS
+221 DRLVSPAILGM
-231 LCNPDA
+231 CNPKA

-248 HKVKQSEINKLLVKF
+248 HKVKQSEINKLLVQL
-263 AVEMPGATIARLKGG
+263 ASEMPGATIARLKGG

-284 RGGEEALELVSAGVE
+284 RGGEEALELVSAGIE
-299 FEIVPGVTSAIAVPA
+299 FEMVPGITSAISVPA

-334 HEKLDERTLAGSL
+334 HEKAESSS
-347 QTRDERNVIPAT
+347 NVIPAQAGI
-359 EPESLSSKPL
+359 SSAPV
-369 GLDFEA
+369 GLDFPA
-375 LARCPGTLIF
+375 LAHCPGTLIF

-396 HRLMECGKDPKT
+396 RRLMECGKDPKT
-408 PLAFIEKGTTPKQRT
+408 PLAFIEKGTTPYQRT

-434 IVRENVTAP
+434 IARENVTSP

-452 ELGKTLAWKK
+452 ELGNTLAWKK

-475 AAKQASGIT
+475 AAKQASGIS
-484 ARLTALGAEVI
+484 ARLNALGAEVI

-500 ETRDVA
+500 ETRA
-506 LSNWDD
+506 LDCPNVIPASSSVIPAKAGISSADFNA
-512 LANFDIL
+512 LTNFDIL

-529 FFKQLFDAGYD
+529 FFRQLFAAGYD

-581 LLAALNPIPQ
+581 LLASLPVDQ
-591 STEGATSHLTPR
+591 SR

-616 LKLLPKATR
+616 LKFLPQATR

-642 EAVASADAVV
+642 EAIAGADAVV

-661 FVNLMSNVKAC
+661 FSAVLFNVIPAKAGI
-672 HSERSEESS
+672 SS
-681 ASMGPSL
+681 R
-688 VELAQ
+688 LA
-693 DDFIKKSPHTS
+693 

-712 SAARKHGFNTV
+712 AAARKHGFETV

-736 IVEYY
+736 IVEHYKKE
-741 TTSPNH
+741 S

>member
-1 MCEHVIGRVS
+1 M
-11 AVVQCRFRIVII
+11 
-23 FGHENFG
+23 ENL
-30 NTGEA
+30 N
-35 DVEGTAFAWKPDY
+35 
-48 IELGTGRNFSPGVMQ
+48 
-63 SVDFGMDHE
+63 
-72 RVFVRLEFVV
+72 
-82 AYEFPGICIE
+82 
-92 QIVSEEL
+92 
-99 FFTCVGDS
+99 
-107 FIVKSGG
+107 
-114 CTVVSGA
+114 
-121 DNASVS
+121 
-127 ADKNGAH
+127 H
-134 LRVLVFGKACL
+134 L
-145 GTHHLRIDFVAKL
+145 
-158 CSRTIHAKK
+158 
-167 YRQNFN
+167 
-173 GELFLN
+173 
-179 LVSMEKSNHFGKVY
+179 GKVY

-207 RGKSILEKA
+207 RGKTILEKA

-231 LCNPDA
+231 LCNPKA

-263 AVEMPGATIARLKGG
+263 ALEMPGATIARLKGG

-284 RGGEEALELVSAGVE
+284 RGGEEALELVAAGVK

-334 HEKLDERTLAGSL
+334 HEKEVDGRKSEVGSNPV
-347 QTRDERNVIPAT
+347 QNF
-359 EPESLSSKPL
+359 S
-369 GLDFEA
+369 LDFEN
-375 LARCPGTLIF
+375 LAKCQGTLIF

-396 HRLMECGKDPKT
+396 RRLIECGKDPKT
-408 PLAFIEKGTTPKQRT
+408 PLAFIEKGTTPNQRT

-434 IVRENVTAP
+434 IVRENVMAP

-475 AAKQASGIT
+475 AAKQSSGIT

-500 ETRDVA
+500 ETRDVFPCCHTGLRSGIA
-506 LSNWDD
+506 NSSENKVAEPAEFED
-512 LANFDIL
+512 LKNFDIL

-529 FFKQLFDAGYD
+529 FFKQLFAAGYD

-581 LLAALNPIPQ
+581 LLASLKFQ
-591 STEGATSHLTPR
+591 STEGANSCPILDESR

-616 LKLLPKATR
+616 LKLLPNATR
-625 WVVYET
+625 WTVYET
-631 LPVAELPEWKR
+631 LPVAELPDWKR
-642 EAVASADAVV
+642 EAIASADAIV
-652 FASTSAVEN
+652 FASSSAVEN
-661 FVNLMSNVKAC
+661 FSRL
-672 HSERSEESS
+672 SS
-681 ASMGPSL
+681 VG
-688 VELAQ
+688 Q
-693 DDFIKKSPHTS
+693 SPFSRLS

-712 SAARKHGFNTV
+712 ASAKKHGFETV

-741 TTSPNH
+741 A

>member
-1 MCEHVIGRVS
+1 M
-11 AVVQCRFRIVII
+11 
-23 FGHENFG
+23 
-30 NTGEA
+30 
-35 DVEGTAFAWKPDY
+35 
-48 IELGTGRNFSPGVMQ
+48 
-63 SVDFGMDHE
+63 
-72 RVFVRLEFVV
+72 
-82 AYEFPGICIE
+82 
-92 QIVSEEL
+92 
-99 FFTCVGDS
+99 
-107 FIVKSGG
+107 
-114 CTVVSGA
+114 SGA
-121 DNASVS
+121 
-127 ADKNGAH
+127 
-134 LRVLVFGKACL
+134 
-145 GTHHLRIDFVAKL
+145 
-158 CSRTIHAKK
+158 
-167 YRQNFN
+167 
-173 GELFLN
+173 
-179 LVSMEKSNHFGKVY
+179 GKVY

-200 DPGLLTV
+200 DPGLLTL
-207 RGKSILEKA
+207 RGKEILEKA

-221 DRLVSPGVLS
+221 DRLVSPAILGF
-231 LCNPDA
+231 CNPKA

-248 HKVKQSEINKLLVKF
+248 HKVKQSEINKLLVQF
-263 AVEMPGATIARLKGG
+263 AGEFPGGVIARLKGG

-284 RGGEEALELVSAGVE
+284 RGGEEALELVAAGVE
-299 FEIVPGVTSAIAVPA
+299 FEVVPGITSAISVPA

-334 HEKLDERTLAGSL
+334 HEKAEAG
-347 QTRDERNVIPAT
+347 D
-359 EPESLSSKPL
+359 SLS
-369 GLDFEA
+369 LDFET
-375 LARCPGTLIF
+375 LAKCPGTLIF

-396 HRLMECGKDPKT
+396 RRLMECGKDPKT
-408 PLAFIEKGTTPKQRT
+408 PLAFIEKGTTPYQRT

-452 ELGKTLAWKK
+452 ELGNTLAWKK
-462 NLPLSGKRLVVTR
+462 NLPLAGKRLVVTR
-475 AAKQASGIT
+475 AAKQASGIS

-500 ETRDVA
+500 ETRAVEGTF
-506 LSNWDD
+506 NWAD
-512 LANFDIL
+512 LVNFDIL

-529 FFKQLFDAGYD
+529 FFKQLFAAGYD
-540 VRVLA
+540 VRFLA

-581 LLAALNPIPQ
+581 LLASLPVDH
-591 STEGATSHLTPR
+591 SR

-616 LKLLPKATR
+616 LKLLPQATR

-642 EAVASADAVV
+642 EAVAGADAVV

-661 FVNLMSNVKAC
+661 FSAVLSNVIPAQAGI
-672 HSERSEESS
+672 SS
-681 ASMGPSL
+681 R
-688 VELAQ
+688 LA
-693 DDFIKKSPHTS
+693 

-712 SAARKHGFNTV
+712 SAARKHGFETV

-736 IVEYY
+736 IAEYY
-741 TTSPNH
+741 SAAH

>member
-1 MCEHVIGRVS
+1 M
-11 AVVQCRFRIVII
+11 AN
-23 FGHENFG
+23 FGH
-30 NTGEA
+30 
-35 DVEGTAFAWKPDY
+35 
-48 IELGTGRNFSPGVMQ
+48 
-63 SVDFGMDHE
+63 
-72 RVFVRLEFVV
+72 
-82 AYEFPGICIE
+82 
-92 QIVSEEL
+92 
-99 FFTCVGDS
+99 
-107 FIVKSGG
+107 
-114 CTVVSGA
+114 
-121 DNASVS
+121 
-127 ADKNGAH
+127 
-134 LRVLVFGKACL
+134 
-145 GTHHLRIDFVAKL
+145 
-158 CSRTIHAKK
+158 
-167 YRQNFN
+167 
-173 GELFLN
+173 
-179 LVSMEKSNHFGKVY
+179 VY

-200 DPGLLTV
+200 DPGLLTI
-207 RGKSILEKA
+207 RGKEILERA

-221 DRLVSPGVLS
+221 DRLVSPAILGM
-231 LCNPDA
+231 CNSKA

-248 HKVKQSEINKLLVKF
+248 HKVKQSEINKLLVQY
-263 AVEMPGATIARLKGG
+263 AQEYPQGIIARLKGG

-284 RGGEEALELVSAGVE
+284 RGGEETLELVAAGVE
-299 FEIVPGVTSAIAVPA
+299 FDVVPGITSAISVPA

-334 HEKLDERTLAGSL
+334 HEKA
-347 QTRDERNVIPAT
+347 
-359 EPESLSSKPL
+359 ESNGELS
-369 GLDFEA
+369 LDFEN
-375 LARCPGTLIF
+375 LAKCQGTLIF

-396 HRLMECGKDPKT
+396 KRLMECGKAPKT
-408 PLAFIEKGTTPKQRT
+408 PLAFIEKGTTPYQRT

-434 IVRENVTAP
+434 IVREKVTAP

-484 ARLTALGAEVI
+484 ARLAALGAEVI

-500 ETRDVA
+500 ETRAVEG
-506 LSNWDD
+506 SFNWAD

-529 FFKQLFDAGYD
+529 FFTQLLASGNDI
-540 VRVLA
+540 RILA

-581 LLAALNPIPQ
+581 LLRDVVDKG
-591 STEGATSHLTPR
+591 EGVILSGERSSESKDLIESR

-616 LKLLPKATR
+616 LKLLPQATR

-642 EAVASADAVV
+642 EAVESADAIV

-661 FVNLMSNVKAC
+661 FCSVILSGVRSTESKDLNRDSSTTPNGFAQNDNNAC
-672 HSERSEESS
+672 YPR
-681 ASMGPSL
+681 
-688 VELAQ
+688 
-693 DDFIKKSPHTS
+693 KS

-712 SAARKHGFNTV
+712 SAARKHGFDTV

-736 IVEYY
+736 IAEYY
-741 TTSPNH
+741 AGERA

>member
-1 MCEHVIGRVS
+1 
-11 AVVQCRFRIVII
+11 
-23 FGHENFG
+23 
-30 NTGEA
+30 
-35 DVEGTAFAWKPDY
+35 
-48 IELGTGRNFSPGVMQ
+48 
-63 SVDFGMDHE
+63 
-72 RVFVRLEFVV
+72 
-82 AYEFPGICIE
+82 
-92 QIVSEEL
+92 
-99 FFTCVGDS
+99 
-107 FIVKSGG
+107 
-114 CTVVSGA
+114 
-121 DNASVS
+121 
-127 ADKNGAH
+127 
-134 LRVLVFGKACL
+134 
-145 GTHHLRIDFVAKL
+145 
-158 CSRTIHAKK
+158 
-167 YRQNFN
+167 
-173 GELFLN
+173 
-179 LVSMEKSNHFGKVY
+179 MEKANNFGKVY

-200 DPGLLTV
+200 DPGLLTL
-207 RGKSILEKA
+207 RAHAILEKA

-221 DRLVSPGVLS
+221 DRLVSPAILGM
-231 LCNPDA
+231 CNTKA

-263 AVEMPGATIARLKGG
+263 AIEMPGATIARLKGG

-284 RGGEEALELVSAGVE
+284 RGGEEALELVAAGVE

-334 HEKLDERTLAGSL
+334 HEKEVDSRQSEVGS
-347 QTRDERNVIPAT
+347 DSAIPAKAEISMPSSG
-359 EPESLSSKPL
+359 EPV
-369 GLDFEA
+369 GLDFET
-375 LARCPGTLIF
+375 LAHCPGTLVF
-385 LMGIANMDFIA
+385 LMGIGNMDFIA
-396 HRLMECGKDPKT
+396 RRLIECGKDPKT
-408 PLAFIEKGTTPKQRT
+408 PLAFIEKGTTPFQRT

-434 IVRENVTAP
+434 IVREHVTAP

-475 AAKQASGIT
+475 AAKQSSEIS

-500 ETRDVA
+500 ETRSLEKPLVMCHPERSETESKDPDQHCFA
-506 LSNWDD
+506 DFGS

-529 FFKQLFDAGYD
+529 FFKQLFAAGYD

-571 EDHTGEGLGK
+571 EDHTGEGLGM
-581 LLAALNPIPQ
+581 LLRSILDERTLVNSLQ
-591 STEGATSHLTPR
+591 TRDECGLTSSLSLSKGTESMNLDESR

-625 WVVYET
+625 WTVYET
-631 LPVAELPEWKR
+631 LPVAELPDWKR
-642 EAVASADAVV
+642 EAVESADAVV
-652 FASTSAVEN
+652 FASSSAVEN
-661 FVNLMSNVKAC
+661 FSKILSSKFCQLSSQKA
-672 HSERSEESS
+672 
-681 ASMGPSL
+681 
-688 VELAQ
+688 
-693 DDFIKKSPHTS
+693 

-712 SAARKHGFNTV
+712 SAACKYGFETV

-741 TTSPNH
+741 TKES

>member
-1 MCEHVIGRVS
+1 
-11 AVVQCRFRIVII
+11 
-23 FGHENFG
+23 
-30 NTGEA
+30 
-35 DVEGTAFAWKPDY
+35 
-48 IELGTGRNFSPGVMQ
+48 
-63 SVDFGMDHE
+63 
-72 RVFVRLEFVV
+72 
-82 AYEFPGICIE
+82 
-92 QIVSEEL
+92 
-99 FFTCVGDS
+99 
-107 FIVKSGG
+107 
-114 CTVVSGA
+114 
-121 DNASVS
+121 
-127 ADKNGAH
+127 
-134 LRVLVFGKACL
+134 
-145 GTHHLRIDFVAKL
+145 
-158 CSRTIHAKK
+158 
-167 YRQNFN
+167 
-173 GELFLN
+173 
-179 LVSMEKSNHFGKVY
+179 MEKSNHFGKVY

-263 AVEMPGATIARLKGG
+263 AHEMPGATVARLKGG

-396 HRLMECGKDPKT
+396 RRLMECGKDPKT
-408 PLAFIEKGTTPKQRT
+408 PLAFIEKGTTPNQRT

-475 AAKQASGIT
+475 AAKQSSGIT

-512 LANFDIL
+512 FANFDIL

-529 FFKQLFDAGYD
+529 FFKQLFAAGYD

-581 LLAALNPIPQ
+581 LLRSVLDERTLVNSLQTKDERGECCETACRLIAEPTSLGSENKDERC
-591 STEGATSHLTPR
+591 STNSQTLASSLSLSKGTEFTNLDESR

-616 LKLLPKATR
+616 LKFLPKATR

-631 LPVAELPEWKR
+631 LTVAELPEWKR

-661 FVNLMSNVKAC
+661 FVQISRLS
-672 HSERSEESS
+672 
-681 ASMGPSL
+681 SL
-688 VELAQ
+688 VSRL
-693 DDFIKKSPHTS
+693 S

-712 SAARKHGFNTV
+712 ATARRHGFETV

-736 IVEYY
+736 IAEYY
-741 TTSPNH
+741 AGESA

>member
-1 MCEHVIGRVS
+1 
-11 AVVQCRFRIVII
+11 
-23 FGHENFG
+23 
-30 NTGEA
+30 
-35 DVEGTAFAWKPDY
+35 
-48 IELGTGRNFSPGVMQ
+48 
-63 SVDFGMDHE
+63 
-72 RVFVRLEFVV
+72 
-82 AYEFPGICIE
+82 
-92 QIVSEEL
+92 
-99 FFTCVGDS
+99 
-107 FIVKSGG
+107 
-114 CTVVSGA
+114 
-121 DNASVS
+121 
-127 ADKNGAH
+127 
-134 LRVLVFGKACL
+134 
-145 GTHHLRIDFVAKL
+145 
-158 CSRTIHAKK
+158 
-167 YRQNFN
+167 
-173 GELFLN
+173 
-179 LVSMEKSNHFGKVY
+179 MEKTNNFGKVY

-200 DPGLLTV
+200 DPGLLTL
-207 RGKSILEKA
+207 RAHAILEKA

-221 DRLVSPGVLS
+221 DRLVSPAILGM
-231 LCNPDA
+231 CNTKA

-263 AVEMPGATIARLKGG
+263 AIEMPGATIARLKGG

-284 RGGEEALELVSAGVE
+284 RGGEEALELVAAGVE
-299 FEIVPGVTSAIAVPA
+299 FEVVPGVTSAIAVPA

-334 HEKLDERTLAGSL
+334 HEKA
-347 QTRDERNVIPAT
+347 
-359 EPESLSSKPL
+359 ESNGELS
-369 GLDFEA
+369 LDFET
-375 LARCPGTLIF
+375 LAHCAGTLIF
-385 LMGIANMDFIA
+385 LMGIGNMDFIA
-396 HRLMECGKDPKT
+396 RRLMECGKDPKT
-408 PLAFIEKGTTPKQRT
+408 PLAFIEKGTTPFQRT
-423 VMATLETAGET
+423 VVATLETAGET
-434 IVRENVTAP
+434 IARENVTAP

-452 ELGKTLAWKK
+452 ELGKSLAWKK

-475 AAKQASGIT
+475 AAKQASGIS

-506 LSNWDD
+506 LSNWDT
-512 LANFDIL
+512 LAKFDIL

-529 FFKQLFDAGYD
+529 FFKQLFAAGCD

-581 LLAALNPIPQ
+581 LLRDVGDD
-591 STEGATSHLTPR
+591 SR

-642 EAVASADAVV
+642 EAIASADAVV

-661 FVNLMSNVKAC
+661 FVSTLNPQSAAGAP
-672 HSERSEESS
+672 SS
-681 ASMGPSL
+681 L
-688 VELAQ
+688 
-693 DDFIKKSPHTS
+693 IPHTS

-712 SAARKHGFNTV
+712 ASARKHGFETV
-723 TSDETTMDSLVKK
+723 TSAETTMDSLVQK

-741 TTSPNH
+741 A

>member
-1 MCEHVIGRVS
+1 M
-11 AVVQCRFRIVII
+11 AN
-23 FGHENFG
+23 FGH
-30 NTGEA
+30 
-35 DVEGTAFAWKPDY
+35 
-48 IELGTGRNFSPGVMQ
+48 
-63 SVDFGMDHE
+63 
-72 RVFVRLEFVV
+72 
-82 AYEFPGICIE
+82 
-92 QIVSEEL
+92 
-99 FFTCVGDS
+99 
-107 FIVKSGG
+107 
-114 CTVVSGA
+114 
-121 DNASVS
+121 
-127 ADKNGAH
+127 
-134 LRVLVFGKACL
+134 
-145 GTHHLRIDFVAKL
+145 
-158 CSRTIHAKK
+158 
-167 YRQNFN
+167 
-173 GELFLN
+173 
-179 LVSMEKSNHFGKVY
+179 VY

-200 DPGLLTV
+200 DPGLLTI
-207 RGKSILEKA
+207 RGKEILERA

-221 DRLVSPGVLS
+221 DRLVSPAILGM
-231 LCNPDA
+231 CNSKA

-248 HKVKQSEINKLLVKF
+248 HKVKQSEINKLLVQF
-263 AVEMPGATIARLKGG
+263 AQEYPQGVIARLKGG

-284 RGGEEALELVSAGVE
+284 RGGEEALELVAAGVE
-299 FEIVPGVTSAIAVPA
+299 FDVVPGITSAISVPA

-334 HEKLDERTLAGSL
+334 HEKAELGGE
-347 QTRDERNVIPAT
+347 
-359 EPESLSSKPL
+359 LS
-369 GLDFEA
+369 LDFET
-375 LARCPGTLIF
+375 LAKCQGTLIF

-396 HRLMECGKDPKT
+396 KRLVECGKDPKT
-408 PLAFIEKGTTPKQRT
+408 PLAFIEKGTTPYQRT

-500 ETRDVA
+500 ETRAVEGSFKWA
-506 LSNWDD
+506 D
-512 LANFDIL
+512 LANFDVL

-529 FFKQLFDAGYD
+529 FFTQLLASDND
-540 VRVLA
+540 IRVLA

-591 STEGATSHLTPR
+591 STEGATSYPIPR

-616 LKLLPKATR
+616 LKLLPQATR

-642 EAVASADAVV
+642 EAVESADAIV

-661 FVNLMSNVKAC
+661 YVKLMPQSTDGATSYPV
-672 HSERSEESS
+672 
-681 ASMGPSL
+681 
-688 VELAQ
+688 
-693 DDFIKKSPHTS
+693 PHTS

-712 SAARKHGFNTV
+712 SAARKHGFETV

-736 IVEYY
+736 IVEFY
-741 TTSPNH
+741 TKNS

>member
-1 MCEHVIGRVS
+1 M
-11 AVVQCRFRIVII
+11 
-23 FGHENFG
+23 EN
-30 NTGEA
+30 
-35 DVEGTAFAWKPDY
+35 
-48 IELGTGRNFSPGVMQ
+48 
-63 SVDFGMDHE
+63 
-72 RVFVRLEFVV
+72 
-82 AYEFPGICIE
+82 
-92 QIVSEEL
+92 
-99 FFTCVGDS
+99 
-107 FIVKSGG
+107 
-114 CTVVSGA
+114 
-121 DNASVS
+121 
-127 ADKNGAH
+127 
-134 LRVLVFGKACL
+134 
-145 GTHHLRIDFVAKL
+145 
-158 CSRTIHAKK
+158 
-167 YRQNFN
+167 
-173 GELFLN
+173 
-179 LVSMEKSNHFGKVY
+179 SNHFGKVY

-231 LCNPDA
+231 LCNPKA

-263 AVEMPGATIARLKGG
+263 ALEMPGATVARLKGG

-284 RGGEEALELVSAGVE
+284 RGGEEALELVAAGVE
-299 FEIVPGVTSAIAVPA
+299 FEVVPGVTSAIAVPA

-334 HEKLDERTLAGSL
+334 HEKSDERTLAGSL
-347 QTRDERNVIPAT
+347 QTSDESVCYSERSNA
-359 EPESLSSKPL
+359 ESKNLS
-369 GLDFEA
+369 LDFET
-375 LARCPGTLIF
+375 LAKCQGTLIF

-396 HRLMECGKDPKT
+396 RRLIECGKDPKT
-408 PLAFIEKGTTPKQRT
+408 PLAFIEKGTTPNQRT

-475 AAKQASGIT
+475 AAKQSSGIT

-500 ETRDVA
+500 ETRDLFPCCHAGLRSGIANSSENKVA
-506 LSNWDD
+506 EPVDFKS
-512 LANFDIL
+512 LANYNIL

-529 FFKQLFDAGYD
+529 FFKQLFAAGYD

-557 KKLLEYGIR
+557 KKMLEYGIR

-571 EDHTGEGLGK
+571 EDHTGEGLG
-581 LLAALNPIPQ
+581 LLLQ
-591 STEGATSHLTPR
+591 KVVGDESR
-603 ILLLQGNLADDTL
+603 VLLLQGNLADDTL

-625 WVVYET
+625 WTVYET
-631 LPVAELPEWKR
+631 LPVAELPDWKR
-642 EAVASADAVV
+642 EAIASADAIV
-652 FASTSAVEN
+652 FASSSAVEN
-661 FVNLMSNVKAC
+661 FSRL
-672 HSERSEESS
+672 SS
-681 ASMGPSL
+681 VG
-688 VELAQ
+688 Q
-693 DDFIKKSPHTS
+693 SPFSRLS
-704 FCIGRMTE
+704 FCIGCMTE
-712 SAARKHGFNTV
+712 ASAKKHGFETV

-741 TTSPNH
+741 TMGENA